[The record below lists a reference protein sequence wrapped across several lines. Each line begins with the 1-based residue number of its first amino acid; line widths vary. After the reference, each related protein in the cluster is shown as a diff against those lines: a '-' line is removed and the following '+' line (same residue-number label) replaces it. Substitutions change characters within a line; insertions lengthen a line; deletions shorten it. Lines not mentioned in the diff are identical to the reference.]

1 MGTKRVS
8 IVRIDGCRLIEKDG
22 MKRTLRV
29 KRVSVKQSLPA
40 LGNRA
45 CSIASRTFQK
55 QKDKNDKHIPV
66 LNAIKNVQCAMKDV
80 K

>member
-1 MGTKRVS
+1 MSVVS
-8 IVRIDGCRLIEKDG
+8 GLIEKDG

-45 CSIASRTFQK
+45 CSVASRTFQK
-55 QKDKNDKHIPV
+55 QKDKNDKHI

>member
-1 MGTKRVS
+1 MSVVS
-8 IVRIDGCRLIEKDG
+8 GLIEKDG

-45 CSIASRTFQK
+45 CSIASRALQK
-55 QKDKNDKHIPV
+55 QKDKNDKQTYP
-66 LNAIKNVQCAMKDV
+66 
-80 K
+80 